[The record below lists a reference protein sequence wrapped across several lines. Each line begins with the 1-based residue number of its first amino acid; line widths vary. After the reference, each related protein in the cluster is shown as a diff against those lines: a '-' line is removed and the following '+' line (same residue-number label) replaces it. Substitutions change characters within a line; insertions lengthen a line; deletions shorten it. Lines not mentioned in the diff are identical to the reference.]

1 MIPMREPFND
11 ARRNLISSIVLA
23 GSSQSCEVSVFFN
36 DGLLRGN
43 RAVKCDASG
52 FAAFSSPNHPP
63 LATVGAAGVSA
74 QNRHLWRPPPSS
86 RLRIHSNLDA
96 RVVVVR
102 LTPGFDDGALVAMV
116 QHTPNLRGLVLS
128 LYGTGNGPSHKAA
141 FVELIERAIERE
153 IVVVAV
159 TQCFQGAVSLD
170 TSVVVVWAVVST
182 DNERPPCLVRAPP
195 TMAHVRRMDHR
206 RRYEVGRRLLAL
218 GVVSAGDMT
227 TEACVTK
234 LAYLCGRG
242 LEFRE
247 VRAAMGR
254 NLRGE
259 ITEPGAASVTPMNA
273 PMGMPMDRPLNL

>member
-1 MIPMREPFND
+1 M
-11 ARRNLISSIVLA
+11 
-23 GSSQSCEVSVFFN
+23 
-36 DGLLRGN
+36 
-43 RAVKCDASG
+43 
-52 FAAFSSPNHPP
+52 AFSSPNHPP
-63 LATVGAAGVSA
+63 LAAIGAAGVSA
-74 QNRHLWRPPPSS
+74 QNRHLWRPPPDS

-102 LTPGFDDGALVAMV
+102 LTPGFDDAALVAMV
-116 QHTPNLRGLVLS
+116 QHTPELRGLVLS
-128 LYGTGNGPSHKAA
+128 LYGTGNGPSHKSG
-141 FVELIERAIERE
+141 FIEMIECAIARE

-159 TQCFQGAVSLD
+159 TQCFQGAVSLE
-170 TSVVVVWAVVST
+170 T
-182 DNERPPCLVRAPP
+182 
-195 TMAHVRRMDHR
+195 
-206 RRYEVGRRLLAL
+206 YEVGRRLLAL

-242 LEFRE
+242 LDFRE

-273 PMGMPMDRPLNL
+273 PMGAPMDRPVNL

>member
-1 MIPMREPFND
+1 
-11 ARRNLISSIVLA
+11 
-23 GSSQSCEVSVFFN
+23 
-36 DGLLRGN
+36 
-43 RAVKCDASG
+43 
-52 FAAFSSPNHPP
+52 
-63 LATVGAAGVSA
+63 
-74 QNRHLWRPPPSS
+74 
-86 RLRIHSNLDA
+86 
-96 RVVVVR
+96 
-102 LTPGFDDGALVAMV
+102 
-116 QHTPNLRGLVLS
+116 
-128 LYGTGNGPSHKAA
+128 
-141 FVELIERAIERE
+141 
-153 IVVVAV
+153 
-159 TQCFQGAVSLD
+159 
-170 TSVVVVWAVVST
+170 
-182 DNERPPCLVRAPP
+182 
-195 TMAHVRRMDHR
+195 MDHR